1 MHSGKL
7 VLAIGMAVFFLST
20 GAWAADVA
28 KIGVVDF
35 QKIIDKSEPGQ
46 AAKSQINTRGK
57 KMEEE
62 LKQKGSEIENL
73 KKQLE
78 REALVM
84 SKEKREESEREFRI
98 KVGDFKSLQKKY
110 EQELQQIQK
119 QLVNQIKKDVLDLV
133 NEVGKKEGYQLIME
147 KVGVLYVPNTMDLTD
162 RIIQE
167 YNKKAPKP
175 AGPDAVP
182 KTDAPKIE

>member
-1 MHSGKL
+1 MRIGKFL
-7 VLAIGMAVFFLST
+7 FTVALAALFLAPSVR
-20 GAWAADVA
+20 AAEVA

-35 QKIIDKSEPGQ
+35 QRIIDKSEPGQ
-46 AAKSQINTRGK
+46 GAKTQINARGK

-62 LKQKGSEIENL
+62 LKQKASEIENL

-84 SKEKREESEREFRI
+84 SKEKREENEREFRI
-98 KVGDFKSLQKKY
+98 KVGDFKTLQKKY
-110 EQELQQIQK
+110 EQELQQTQK

-133 NEVGKKEGYQLIME
+133 NEVGKKDGYQLIIE
-147 KVGVLYVPNTMDLTD
+147 KVGVLYVPNAMDLTD

-167 YNKKAPKP
+167 YNKKGPKP
-175 AGPDAVP
+175 AAAA
-182 KTDAPKIE
+182 DAPKADAPKKD

>member
-1 MHSGKL
+1 MRIGKL
-7 VLAIGMAVFFLST
+7 FFAVVVAVIFLAPGVR
-20 GAWAADVA
+20 AADVA

-35 QKIIDKSEPGQ
+35 QKIIDKSQPGQ
-46 AAKSQINTRGK
+46 AAKNQINARGK
-57 KMEEE
+57 KMEAE
-62 LKQKGSEIENL
+62 LKQKGAEIEEL

-84 SKEKREESEREFRI
+84 SKEKREESERDFRI

-110 EQELQQIQK
+110 EQELQQTQR

-133 NEVGKKEGYQLIME
+133 NDVGKKEGYQLIIE
-147 KVGVLYVPNTMDLTD
+147 RVGVLYVPNAMDLTD

-167 YNKKAPKP
+167 YNKKGLKPAAAEGAPKK
-175 AGPDAVP
+175 D
-182 KTDAPKIE
+182 